1 MQRTLKRIKRKMLFK
16 LLKQY
21 ETLFNGTLGRWNT
34 FPVNIELRR
43 NSKPVNAKWY
53 PVPRIN
59 KLTFKNELMRL
70 VKIGV
75 LERVQESEWGT
86 PVFII
91 PKKEGT
97 VHFLTN
103 YRKVNGQIVCK
114 PFPIPRIADTLQQL
128 EGFTFATALDLNMGY
143 YTIPLAECSKD
154 VTTIVTEFGK
164 FRYTCLPM
172 GMVIS
177 GNVFQS
183 KMYNLIGDI
192 KGVKTYIDDILCIG
206 KDSFAQHI
214 NQLEEIF

>member
-1 MQRTLKRIKRKMLFK
+1 
-16 LLKQY
+16 
-21 ETLFNGTLGRWNT
+21 
-34 FPVNIELRR
+34 
-43 NSKPVNAKWY
+43 
-53 PVPRIN
+53 
-59 KLTFKNELMRL
+59 MRL

-143 YTIPLAECSKD
+143 YTMPLAERSKD

-164 FRYTCLPM
+164 F
-172 GMVIS
+172 
-177 GNVFQS
+177 
-183 KMYNLIGDI
+183 
-192 KGVKTYIDDILCIG
+192 
-206 KDSFAQHI
+206 
-214 NQLEEIF
+214 

>member
-1 MQRTLKRIKRKMLFK
+1 
-16 LLKQY
+16 
-21 ETLFNGTLGRWNT
+21 
-34 FPVNIELRR
+34 
-43 NSKPVNAKWY
+43 
-53 PVPRIN
+53 
-59 KLTFKNELMRL
+59 MRL

-75 LERVQESEWGT
+75 LKRVQESEWGM

-91 PKKEGT
+91 LTKEGT
-97 VHFLTN
+97 VCFLTN
-103 YRKVNGQIVCK
+103 YRKVNGQIVRK

-154 VTTIVTEFGK
+154 VTTIVTEIEK

-177 GNVFQS
+177 GDVFQS

-192 KGVKTYIDDILCIG
+192 KGVKTYIDLSLI
-206 KDSFAQHI
+206 HI
-214 NQLEEIF
+214 